1 MAIPERDPFSAL
13 GDANRRIILADLARG
28 ESSVQE
34 LADRMSISRPAVS
47 RHLRL
52 LKEAGLVS
60 DRADG
65 VRRIYRVDETGA
77 VEMRRFM
84 EDVWGEAVAR
94 FRLVVENTTP
104 E

>member
-1 MAIPERDPFSAL
+1 MAIPERDPFAAL
-13 GDANRRIILADLARG
+13 GDANRRIILADLAGG

-34 LADRMSISRPAVS
+34 LADRMTISRPAVS

-65 VRRIYRVDETGA
+65 VRRIYRIDETGA
-77 VEMRRFM
+77 AEIRRFM

-94 FRLVVENTTP
+94 FRIVVENTAS